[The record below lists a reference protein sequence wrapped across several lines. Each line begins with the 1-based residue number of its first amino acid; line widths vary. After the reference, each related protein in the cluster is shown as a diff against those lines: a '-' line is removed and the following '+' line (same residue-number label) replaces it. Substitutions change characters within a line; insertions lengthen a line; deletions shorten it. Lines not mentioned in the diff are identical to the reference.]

1 MIHTPVVNL
10 TVCCST
16 FLTLRP
22 PLPSFSFSFFFYS
35 SEWLSTTPR
44 KWEWSCCL
52 QLWVIHTVM
61 HRDSSYTSELLKD
74 SESRREM
81 CSLREEATG
90 LVSKNDQNASC
101 LLTCQPVAPTEGLLG
116 WIRWSGLPDSFI
128 LYLAELESMAPKYP
142 QPLWAALLINPCRC
156 PWCWSSR
163 RICGSLVGLVLGRF
177 SHRASTDINNLVP
190 PH

>member
-1 MIHTPVVNL
+1 MIHTPGVNL

-22 PLPSFSFSFFFYS
+22 PLPSFSFSSFSFFFFFYS
-35 SEWLSTTPR
+35 LQWLSTTPR

-61 HRDSSYTSELLKD
+61 HRDGSYTSELLKD

-81 CSLREEATG
+81 CSLREEAIG

-101 LLTCQPVAPTEGLLG
+101 LLTCQPRGTDREV
-116 WIRWSGLPDSFI
+116 
-128 LYLAELESMAPKYP
+128 
-142 QPLWAALLINPCRC
+142 
-156 PWCWSSR
+156 
-163 RICGSLVGLVLGRF
+163 VGLNTLIRSAWLIYLVSGWVRIYGSEVSAAFLSCVIDKSMSLSVVLKQQADLRIPRGPSIRAVLPPGQ
-177 SHRASTDINNLVP
+177 HRYL
-190 PH
+190 